1 MFQQVLDTR
10 QIYTYFDSYDGI
22 ELIHPSAPRLLP
34 AAESCTKVAVY
45 TGCKAALAALA
56 ESLATMQPVMHAV
69 VGTSR
74 LAGLELGSE
83 GECTA
88 ST

>member
-1 MFQQVLDTR
+1 MFQKVLATR
-10 QIYTYFDSYDGI
+10 QIYTCFELYAGI
-22 ELIHPSAPRLLP
+22 ELIHPSAPRFLP

-56 ESLATMQPVMHAV
+56 ESLATMQTVTHAV

-74 LAGLELGSE
+74 LAGLELGVR
-83 GECTA
+83 G
-88 ST
+88 